1 MDQGPREGTERMNAD
16 GPVRAPTLSV
26 VVRLWS
32 ADRTAPRLR
41 GEVEHVRTGERRFFD
56 TYGLLVDV
64 IEQWRLDGADDTP

>member
-1 MDQGPREGTERMNAD
+1 MGLD

-32 ADRTAPRLR
+32 ADGTGLLLR

-56 TYGLLVDV
+56 TYRMLLAV
-64 IEQWRLDGADDTP
+64 IEQWRLDGADEMA

>member
-1 MDQGPREGTERMNAD
+1 ME

-32 ADRTAPRLR
+32 ADGTGLLLR

-64 IEQWRLDGADDTP
+64 IEQWRLAGRSP

>member
-1 MDQGPREGTERMNAD
+1 MGAD
-16 GPVRAPTLSV
+16 GPVRAATLSV

-32 ADRTAPRLR
+32 EDGTAPTLR

-64 IEQWRLDGADDTP
+64 IEQWRLDGADDTA